1 MEFIN
6 PHLTTKKERI
16 GSIRPLT
23 GTERLAVFFATGF
36 GVGYIRLVPA
46 TFGTLLGIPLFWG
59 LSFTTLPVR
68 IGLVL
73 ALAAFSIYVSGI
85 AEQCM
90 KSKDPHPVVIDEVVG
105 YVITTLVIPFSLTS
119 VVVSF
124 VIFRLADIIK
134 PFPITLSQR
143 VPGGLGIVLDDI
155 LAGILSALILLLIF

>member
-6 PHLTTKKERI
+6 PHLTIHKERI
-16 GSIRPLT
+16 GSIRPRT
-23 GTERLAVFFATGF
+23 TAERIAVFFATGF
-36 GVGYIRLVPA
+36 GIGYIKLVPA

-59 LSFTTLPVR
+59 LSFTTLPIR

-73 ALAAFSIYVSGI
+73 ALVALAIYVSGI
-85 AEQCM
+85 AERCM

-119 VVVSF
+119 VMVSF
-124 VIFRLADIIK
+124 IIFRMADIIK

-143 VPGGLGIVLDDI
+143 VSGGLGIVLDDV